1 MCISVLLSC
10 PTKWNLS
17 ENSVSIL
24 FVGDGFPVPLH
35 NSLFTVSPHPFGRFF
50 RLLREA
56 KRLPYALTNWNLTG
70 YRIPGHCEPVRFP
83 GVAIPRIDVPLLV
96 DKFQK
101 TSQKNGLYDDRLPE
115 IRWGFPHQCARW
127 FGMTCSDGAPIA
139 MSGISMPRRKF
150 VLPPAPVCALVPPP
164 SQVRGARRLSTRAP

>member
-1 MCISVLLSC
+1 MCLSVLLSC

-56 KRLPYALTNWNLTG
+56 KRLPYALTNWNLW
-70 YRIPGHCEPVRFP
+70 RK
-83 GVAIPRIDVPLLV
+83 DW
-96 DKFQK
+96 
-101 TSQKNGLYDDRLPE
+101 TSNNTV
-115 IRWGFPHQCARW
+115 I
-127 FGMTCSDGAPIA
+127 
-139 MSGISMPRRKF
+139 
-150 VLPPAPVCALVPPP
+150 
-164 SQVRGARRLSTRAP
+164 